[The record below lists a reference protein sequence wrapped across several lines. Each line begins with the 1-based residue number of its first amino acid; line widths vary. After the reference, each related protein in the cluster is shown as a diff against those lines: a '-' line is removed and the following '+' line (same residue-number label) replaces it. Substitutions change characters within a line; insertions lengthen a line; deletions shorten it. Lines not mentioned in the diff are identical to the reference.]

1 MLFNFTMRK
10 TEQKPET
17 NQVIEPAHA
26 EEFNFDSSIQVDD
39 EDALQPMS
47 LFEMSRIR
55 GGRTTKSL
63 DRFNTSCGGI
73 IPQ

>member
-10 TEQKPET
+10 TEQKPEDHQIFDAP
-17 NQVIEPAHA
+17 NA
-26 EEFNFDSSIQVDD
+26 EQFDAETPKQLED
-39 EDALQPMS
+39 EDALQPMNF
-47 LFEMSRIR
+47 FEMSRIR
-55 GGRTTKSL
+55 GGKTSKHL